1 MIRRLMKKKTLEE
14 EECNIIEIITVLL
27 FVKKLSLPIL
37 LFYLL

>member
-1 MIRRLMKKKTLEE
+1 MIRRLMKKKTLE